1 MTASTDDTKG
11 QLSQPTGR
19 AQKRVPMKV
28 RVFEDTRQKADYWA
42 ARRGYSSAN
51 EYAEAAIE
59 EKIRREN
66 EDYDLPTLEQ
76 KRLAQLIDEMSSLSA
91 NVENLRHV
99 ATTGFDSIIGLARG
113 DNYLFDDEDGELA
126 TNGDQA

>member
-1 MTASTDDTKG
+1 MTTTKKDG
-11 QLSQPTGR
+11 DGDLQQPTGR
-19 AQKRVPMKV
+19 AQTRVPMKV
-28 RVFEDTRQKADYWA
+28 RVFEDTRKRAEYWG

-76 KRLAQLIDEMSSLSA
+76 KRLAQLIDEMSSLA
-91 NVENLRHV
+91 TNVENLRMV

-113 DNYLFDDEDGELA
+113 DNYLFDNEDGELTA
-126 TNGDQA
+126 IGDQ

>member
-1 MTASTDDTKG
+1 MTATKKSG
-11 QLSQPTGR
+11 DEDLQQPTGR
-19 AQKRVPMKV
+19 AQTRVPMKV
-28 RVFEDTRQKADYWA
+28 RVFEDTRKKAEYWA
-42 ARRGYSSAN
+42 DRRGYSSAN

-76 KRLAQLIDEMSSLSA
+76 KRLAQLIDEMSSLST
-91 NVENLRHV
+91 NVENLRKV

-113 DNYLFDDEDGELA
+113 DNYLFDNEDGELTA
-126 TNGDQA
+126 IGDQE